1 MGGVSEPDGYRG
13 FGRIHLEMGMPLDG
27 GGSLALFVADAGDT
41 SIPESSETEYN
52 FDVDADAGLEFR
64 ATLSWIDPP
73 ATTFSGIQLV
83 HDLDLTVVSPTGK
96 PYTMWSSGDKDT
108 VNVNERVVVGAADV
122 QNGTWKVLV
131 SSNGLSTAEDQSY
144 SLVVNGAISPGPR
157 GVLVGTLS
165 SASSHAAPTTSWVS
179 VALSA
184 VISITVAACVM

>member
-144 SLVVNGAISPGPR
+144 SLVVHGAISPGPR

-165 SASSHAAPTTSWVS
+165 FASSHAAPTTSWVS

-184 VISITVAACVM
+184 VISITAAACVM